1 MDRAAVKGRGSSSS
15 SRLLHSALHKA
26 ALSPDIV
33 ALLPEP
39 TLIVKVLSEVVM
51 HEDVSIES
59 AAAVM
64 SLIAALLKR

>member
-1 MDRAAVKGRGSSSS
+1 LDRAAVKGRGSASS
-15 SRLLHSALHKA
+15 SRPLHKA

-51 HEDVSIES
+51 HESVSIES